1 MAKKNEQHV
10 ELSAW
15 HKGNLALDY
24 FKDECVPE
32 EAGKNVSSDIWSKP
46 SELLKEV
53 GLGEDFVK
61 DAPFKYLKTNAY
73 IWEYSLLHLCMQLYP
88 KTIVVKKKQYDALL
102 IESKHIVR
110 PERFI
115 GHGPGNVTRWKNLY
129 KWDLPK
135 DNVDEEIRE
144 LGKRAEPFCEHLLNR
159 GIGIRDYG
167 KTEKDAKNY
176 LKLRKDA
183 ATAFCEFLIAK
194 KGKLNAILSFEK
206 NDYDAA
212 LYGLLLNGKKGTFSR
227 HVLAVSLLY
236 CLYGRLR
243 DRKDEKELTCKL
255 INKLVACLNKEW
267 SKKTDI
273 QNDII
278 VYLKRSKKTGF
289 PSLSNYYD
297 FRQHMNVFKRIN
309 IWLNFLAETYNIRC
323 EDIKNVERKIIP
335 CYV

>member
-1 MAKKNEQHV
+1 MAEKIM
-10 ELSAW
+10 ELSARC
-15 HKGNLALDY
+15 KGGLALNH
-24 FKDECVPE
+24 FKDVCVPE
-32 EAGKNVSSDIWSKP
+32 EIGKTVGSDVWSDP
-46 SELLKEV
+46 SKLLTAV
-53 GLGEDFVK
+53 GLGENFVK

-88 KTIVVKKKQYDALL
+88 KKIVVQKDQYNPLL
-102 IESKHIVR
+102 EKNKHKASS
-110 PERFI
+110 ERFI

-135 DNVDEEIRE
+135 DNVGEEIRE
-144 LGKRAEPFCEHLLNR
+144 LGENVKPFCEYLLKR

-167 KTEKDAKNY
+167 ETKKDAEDY

-194 KGKLNAILSFEK
+194 KGKIDAILSFEK

-267 SKKTDI
+267 PKKTDI

>member
-1 MAKKNEQHV
+1 MAKKIV
-10 ELSAW
+10 ELSARR
-15 HKGNLALDY
+15 KGSLALKW
-24 FKDECVPE
+24 FKDACVPE
-32 EAGKNVSSDIWSKP
+32 EAGKTVGSDIWSDP
-46 SELLKEV
+46 SSLLTTV
-53 GLGEDFVK
+53 GLGENFVN
-61 DAPFKYLKTNAY
+61 DSPFKYLKTNAY

-88 KTIVVKKKQYDALL
+88 KTIVVKKKQYDPLL
-102 IESKHIVR
+102 KVSRHIVR

-135 DNVDEEIRE
+135 ENVDKDIQE
-144 LGKRAEPFCEHLLNR
+144 LAKASKPFCEYLLKR

-167 KTEKDAKNY
+167 RTKKNAECY
-176 LKLRKDA
+176 LRLRKEA
-183 ATAFCEFLIAK
+183 AKAFCKFLIGK
-194 KGKLNAILSFEK
+194 KGEPGTILSFEK

-243 DRKDEKELTCKL
+243 DKKDEKELSCKL
-255 INKLVACLNKEW
+255 VNKLVACLNKEW
-267 SKKTDI
+267 PKKTEI

-278 VYLKRSKKTGF
+278 VYLKRSKETGF
-289 PSLSNYYD
+289 PSLSKYYD

-323 EDIKNVERKIIP
+323 EDIKNVGCEIIH
-335 CYV
+335 CNV